1 MSPTIEYITI
11 TPNCFINQTLK
22 CILFLIICSNETNE
36 TNENSFFNF
45 FSKFCTCK
53 METCQISNHLKENTF
68 KCHCFNIQNTF
79 FCTKN
84 N

>member
-11 TPNCFINQTLK
+11 APNCFINQTLK
-22 CILFLIICSNETNE
+22 CILFIVLFSNE

-45 FSKFCTCK
+45 FSKFYMCK
-53 METCQISNHLKENTF
+53 METCQISNHLNENTF

-79 FCTKN
+79 FCN
-84 N
+84 FF